1 LTLRVTV
8 PELRTEFSI
17 VPFLKSFPVSFQA
30 LNPAPPM
37 LDMMRRMI
45 APNVILELAPFEI
58 ATNGTLLVHYMDI
71 IEQDWYALIL
81 AGH

>member
-17 VPFLKSFPVSFQA
+17 VPFLKSFPVSFQV

-45 APNVILELAPFEI
+45 APNEIRELAPFEN
-58 ATNGTLLVHYMDI
+58 ATIDI
-71 IEQDWYALIL
+71 LFLYYI
-81 AGH
+81 